1 MMKKRITF
9 TVSIVCLL
17 CWSLVAALVNAQDA
31 QITTQK
37 VAEGIYMLSDNGGN
51 GNIGVSA
58 GADGVFLIDAMA
70 ADRVEKIQA
79 AVAEISQ
86 KPIRF
91 LLNTHWHFDHVGG
104 NEKFGQA
111 GAIILAHDNVYQ
123 RVSTEQELKAFKT
136 KFPALPKAGLPILT
150 FAKDLTFHLNG
161 EEIYVFH
168 PQVGHTDGDGLAYFR
183 KANVLQTGDLYF
195 EGVYPFIDIESGG
208 SVKYMITVIENVLL
222 PMLNDDAKI
231 IPGHGPLA
239 NKAMLQAYAQMLE
252 ALRDKVTALVNAGKT
267 LEEVVAAKPT
277 QEFDAQWGNGFL
289 KPDDFARLLYMD
301 LARK

>member
-1 MMKKRITF
+1 MKKRITF

-239 NKAMLQAYAQMLE
+239 NKAMLQAYAQML
-252 ALRDKVTALVNAGKT
+252 ATLRDKVTALVNAGKT

>member
-1 MMKKRITF
+1 MKKRITF

>member
-1 MMKKRITF
+1 MKKRITF

-239 NKAMLQAYAQMLE
+239 NKAMLQAYVQML
-252 ALRDKVTALVNAGKT
+252 ATLRDKVTALVNAGKT

>member
-239 NKAMLQAYAQMLE
+239 NKAMLQAYVQML
-252 ALRDKVTALVNAGKT
+252 ATLRDKVTALVNAGKT